1 MDSYDVAVVGGG
13 NAALCAAI
21 AAHEQG
27 ANVLVIER
35 APKGNRGGNSAFT
48 GGAFRIAYRSVDD
61 LLTLVPDLHPE
72 EIKNSDFGTY
82 TEDQFFEEVV
92 AMSGYRADADVLDTV
107 VAESLPAMQW
117 LRTHGVRFVPIYGR
131 QSFKVDGKQ
140 KFWGGLTVEV
150 SGGGLGL
157 MAALYAR
164 AEQLGITFQYG
175 GRANRME
182 RCGDEWEIGVE
193 SQDRSSSRVCAKTV
207 ILATGGYHANLL
219 WRAQYLGP
227 NSTARRPAPCR
238 SKTPG
243 SSTPG
248 TGSSARPMAAVWH

>member
-1 MDSYDVAVVGGG
+1 
-13 NAALCAAI
+13 
-21 AAHEQG
+21 
-27 ANVLVIER
+27 
-35 APKGNRGGNSAFT
+35 
-48 GGAFRIAYRSVDD
+48 
-61 LLTLVPDLHPE
+61 
-72 EIKNSDFGTY
+72 
-82 TEDQFFEEVV
+82 
-92 AMSGYRADADVLDTV
+92 
-107 VAESLPAMQW
+107 
-117 LRTHGVRFVPIYGR
+117 RFVPIYGR

-164 AEQLGITFQYG
+164 AEQLRITFQYG

-193 SQDRSSSRVCAKTV
+193 SQDRSSSRVRAKTV